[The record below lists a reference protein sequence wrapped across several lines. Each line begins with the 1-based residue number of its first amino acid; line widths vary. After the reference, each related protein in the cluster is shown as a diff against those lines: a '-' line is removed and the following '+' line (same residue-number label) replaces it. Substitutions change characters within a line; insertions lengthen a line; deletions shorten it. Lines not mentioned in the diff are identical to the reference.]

1 MFKKL
6 KGNKGFTLIELIVV
20 IAILAILMLLIAP
33 KFLGFTENAR
43 ISADKAAA
51 STLEKSIQTLV
62 ATSEL
67 NNKSAAVALSI
78 NATGTWVLSSGNL
91 YKQDSATA
99 LTIGQIETK
108 AEELTGDITLKS
120 SAYIVISTTIT
131 STGAVTVTLS

>member
-67 NNKSAAVALSI
+67 NNKSAAVTIAI
-78 NATGTWVLSSGNL
+78 TAAGAWTVTGSLFD
-91 YKQDSATA
+91 QDAATA
-99 LTIGQIETK
+99 LTSAEVESKVENLSGNIE
-108 AEELTGDITLKS
+108 LQS
-120 SAYIVISTTIT
+120 SNYTSLSTTVT
-131 STGAVTVTLS
+131 SAGGVTVALLP